1 MFTRQTGLTAS
12 GSSFLLIS
20 WDPIIKYI
28 KDQHSAY
35 LRKELTAQR
44 DRHIQ
49 DTRIHC
55 CLFFINPTGHSL
67 RPIDIIVMKKLS
79 EVVNVVPV
87 IAKSDSLTLE
97 ERDAFKQKVRVLAFG
112 TSGEVWGAD
121 EGLFVCGVDSG
132 GVGLPQHPPLPLRH
146 RGER

>member
-1 MFTRQTGLTAS
+1 MS
-12 GSSFLLIS
+12 CS
-20 WDPIIKYI
+20 WDPIVKYI

-55 CLFFINPTGHSL
+55 ALFFINPTGHSL
-67 RPIDIIVMKKLS
+67 RPIDVIVMKKLS

-87 IAKSDSLTLE
+87 IAKADTLTLE
-97 ERDAFKQKVRVLAFG
+97 ERDAFKHKVCSSKKCKVVTRSQIVVCALDPG
-112 TSGEVWGAD
+112 GAD
-121 EGLFVCGVDSG
+121 
-132 GVGLPQHPPLPLRH
+132 LPQHPPLPLRH
-146 RGER
+146 GGQ

>member
-1 MFTRQTGLTAS
+1 MFPVLVSGFHASRFPFLVNPALTR
-12 GSSFLLIS
+12 LLRDTS

-55 CLFFINPTGHSL
+55 ALFFINPTGHSL
-67 RPIDIIVMKKLS
+67 RPIDVIVMKKLS

-97 ERDAFKQKVRVLAFG
+97 ERDAFKQKVRLWLLCMRDLTV
-112 TSGEVWGAD
+112 
-121 EGLFVCGVDSG
+121 
-132 GVGLPQHPPLPLRH
+132 
-146 RGER
+146 

>member
-1 MFTRQTGLTAS
+1 M
-12 GSSFLLIS
+12 
-20 WDPIIKYI
+20 KYI

-55 CLFFINPTGHSL
+55 AIFFINPTGHSL

-87 IAKSDSLTLE
+87 IAKADSLTLE
-97 ERDAFKQKVRVLAFG
+97 EREAFKQKVSSKSDNSYVSTYYLG
-112 TSGEVWGAD
+112 
-121 EGLFVCGVDSG
+121 
-132 GVGLPQHPPLPLRH
+132 
-146 RGER
+146 

>member
-1 MFTRQTGLTAS
+1 MNIVDTPGYGDQVNNENWCVPTEASITILT
-12 GSSFLLIS
+12 LILFDSS

-35 LRKELTAQR
+35 LRKELTAMR

-67 RPIDIIVMKKLS
+67 RAIDIIVMKKLS
-79 EVVNVVPV
+79 EVVNVVPI

-97 ERDAFKQKVRVLAFG
+97 ERDAFKQKVCV
-112 TSGEVWGAD
+112 VY
-121 EGLFVCGVDSG
+121 FV
-132 GVGLPQHPPLPLRH
+132 
-146 RGER
+146 

>member
-1 MFTRQTGLTAS
+1 MRTGAPSLR
-12 GSSFLLIS
+12 FPIKHLLNLCS

-35 LRKELTAQR
+35 LRKELTAMR

-67 RPIDIIVMKKLS
+67 RAIDIIVMKKLS

-97 ERDAFKQKVRVLAFG
+97 ERDAFKQKVCPLFHNYIPNK
-112 TSGEVWGAD
+112 
-121 EGLFVCGVDSG
+121 GLFAAIRFA
-132 GVGLPQHPPLPLRH
+132 LN
-146 RGER
+146 